1 MFHENVARSSV
12 FVLKAGESIRKLTFV
27 KHKPRLHYTS
37 QMDWKRF
44 TVFQH
49 VHFEQTHDK
58 LCALNHELEFLILN
72 IEINGVDQLYSF
84 LLNVSYVGFEFSC
97 AKRNSSSVINIITE
111 DFALICCCSDL
122 FSFDTLCYFL
132 NCNSK
137 FFVTTSVL
145 SCLRR

>member
-12 FVLKAGESIRKLTFV
+12 FVLKAGGSIRKLKFV
-27 KHKPRLHYTS
+27 TPHKPRHYYTS

-72 IEINGVDQLYSF
+72 IEING
-84 LLNVSYVGFEFSC
+84 G
-97 AKRNSSSVINIITE
+97 
-111 DFALICCCSDL
+111 
-122 FSFDTLCYFL
+122 
-132 NCNSK
+132 
-137 FFVTTSVL
+137 
-145 SCLRR
+145 